1 MLLASCQHAG
11 DDVLNDSLTFLN
23 ITPGLTRITVTPNA
37 DKTQFRVRF
46 DFGVS
51 PPRESLTLHMSATGL
66 MGLKLALE
74 QVQAR
79 HKLRIPEPLRRKG
92 KPSLTIVR
100 K

>member
-1 MLLASCQHAG
+1 MMSSMTHSPSSTLRPGLI
-11 DDVLNDSLTFLN
+11 VT
-23 ITPGLTRITVTPNA
+23 GLTRITVTPNA
-37 DKTQFRVRF
+37 DKSQFRVRF